1 MDTTT
6 PSIAQAIKVEEPAEL
21 PLPALGLA
29 DVSPQTHPGRLSR
42 VIALVRN
49 RLSYA
54 LGDQV
59 VYSFGNM
66 VVAALLSR
74 HAGPRIFGMYILTQR
89 TLDILIQLC
98 NTLSWAPFTFNLP
111 STSQRRLARYR
122 GSVFLQQLVVC
133 LVTLPLMALA
143 AHWAGTPT
151 RGVYYGTF
159 QPLVLTAGIIL
170 FREFNRRMY
179 FADMRM
185 REAFWTEVATV
196 ALQIAG
202 VEFCFRTGR
211 LDVPHTLWA
220 LAIGAGIVGLWWLAR
235 EARTLSLSLR
245 DLVRDTA
252 LNFRLGRWL
261 LGSNFV
267 FIASNQA
274 NPWILSAIFGGS
286 SVGAYAVCESIVN
299 IPRVALVSLQNVFAP
314 VLARAYAEGGKP
326 LLRQRVARIDR
337 MLTFGSAAAAIGI
350 TALGPFAARV
360 IFGKSIPSDARTIL
374 FFLALNFVAFAAT
387 MAQGYA
393 LSAIDRAG
401 PTLFANIVGLV
412 AQAAS
417 AFLLVSRF
425 GVPGAAA
432 ALCLGSV
439 VVLLVRQVFYNR
451 EIPPATAAP

>member
-1 MDTTT
+1 M
-6 PSIAQAIKVEEPAEL
+6 
-21 PLPALGLA
+21 PLL
-29 DVSPQTHPGRLSR
+29 
-42 VIALVRN
+42 
-49 RLSYA
+49 
-54 LGDQV
+54 
-59 VYSFGNM
+59 
-66 VVAALLSR
+66 
-74 HAGPRIFGMYILTQR
+74 
-89 TLDILIQLC
+89 
-98 NTLSWAPFTFNLP
+98 
-111 STSQRRLARYR
+111 
-122 GSVFLQQLVVC
+122 
-133 LVTLPLMALA
+133 ALA
-143 AHWAGTPT
+143 AHWASTPG

-211 LDVPHTLWA
+211 LDVTHTLRA
-220 LAIGAGIVGLWWLAR
+220 LAAGAGLAGLWWIAR
-235 EARTLSLSLR
+235 EARTLSLHLG
-245 DLVRDTA
+245 DLLHDTA

-267 FIASNQA
+267 FVASNQA
-274 NPWILSAIFGGS
+274 NPWILSAVFGGS

-314 VLARAYAEGGKP
+314 VLARAFADGGKP

-337 MLTFGSAAAAIGI
+337 MLTLGSVAAAVLI
-350 TALGPFAARV
+350 TAFGPFAARV
-360 IFGKSIPSDARTIL
+360 IFGKSIPANARAIL
-374 FFLALNFVAFAAT
+374 LLLGLIFVAFAAT

-393 LSAIDRAG
+393 LSAVDRAG
-401 PTLFANIVGLV
+401 PTLLANVAGLV

-417 AFLLVSRF
+417 AFLFVSPF

-451 EIPPATAAP
+451 EVPPLAAGPAAL